1 MTKQTTNGDAAKSDA
16 ASEFAEIGDNDFKKR
31 LAIAIGS
38 ESTYAFAKR
47 SGIPDSTLRN
57 YKNSGSMPGLRHLLA
72 IAQTANVTLDWLAA
86 ARGPMRFDPSG
97 LSADTRIPAA
107 IGFNEGDDTLD
118 FTLLPRVGVRAAA
131 GHGLVALTEEVT
143 ERLAFKTEWLH
154 SMGLSPR
161 YCGLLTASGNSQEPV
176 IKNGSLLLVDL
187 RPDQQIKSG
196 CYYILV
202 LDGDVLVKLVNRR
215 IDGTIELK
223 SHNPN
228 YPTEVVKVE
237 DLDKLH
243 IPGRVVWASQAL

>member
-1 MTKQTTNGDAAKSDA
+1 MSKMTTDGDEPNSDA
-16 ASEFAEIGDNDFKKR
+16 PSEFAEISDIGFRER

-38 ESTYAFAKR
+38 ESAYAFAKR

-97 LSADTRIPAA
+97 LSADTRVPGV
-107 IGFNEGDDTLD
+107 IGFNEGDDPLD
-118 FTLLPRVGVRAAA
+118 FTLLPRMGVSASA
-131 GHGLVALTEEVT
+131 GHGLVALTDEVT

-161 YCGLLTASGNSQEPV
+161 YCGLLTARGNSQEPV

-187 RPDQQIKSG
+187 RPDQQIRSG

-223 SHNPN
+223 SHNPD
-228 YPTEVVKVE
+228 YPTELVKVE
-237 DLDKLH
+237 DMHKLH
-243 IPGRVVWASQAL
+243 IPGRVVWASQTL